1 MIIYNKLSYKSLFLD
16 CDVCILV
23 NNAAEFQQQSLTQ
36 MSPETLFRASNVN
49 SHAPALLA
57 RFFLPQMLRKYDSM
71 VSINFEITKQR
82 GLLLL

>member
-71 VSINFEITKQR
+71 VSINFEITK
-82 GLLLL
+82 